1 MTSSPTPLAEL
12 NEALER
18 LAGGAD
24 LLPSELPVLSDLDR
38 EQVRVLE
45 ASWPR
50 IPDEV
55 RVRLVTEAVRL
66 SDETV
71 DVEFSRFAR
80 VAVGDPLAEVRAA
93 AVEALRESPHRA
105 TARALTAVVRD
116 DDSEDV
122 AAAAADILG
131 EFVLRLELGRFAE
144 REGEAVVDGL
154 RAAVADPARAPA
166 VRASALESLAPRSLE
181 WIEGLMLEAYYGD
194 DETVRLAAVRA
205 MGLSA
210 REEWLEYV
218 MEQFDSGDPEFRREA
233 AIAAGEIASED
244 AVARLADL
252 FVDADEDVA
261 KAAVEAVGE
270 IGGEVAIEYLRE
282 FAEEAPEGWLDLV
295 REALDAASGV
305 RPDYEESTDEHPRR
319 PPPARH
325 RCRLRR
331 RHRLA
336 TRPCRRDR
344 GRHRLRG
351 EGTALGPPQGHARP
365 GGVDRGD
372 GPARSRGGNR
382 PRVALGEKVGV
393 IDYWFSRDGRRYHK
407 RVHHWLM
414 TAQGG
419 DFAGRDHEFDEVVW
433 APANEALAQITF
445 ETERA
450 ILEQALAVLE
460 GDA

>member
-24 LLPSELPVLSDLDR
+24 LLPTELPVLSDLDH
-38 EQVRVLE
+38 EQVKALE
-45 ASWPR
+45 AAWPR
-50 IPDEV
+50 IPDAV
-55 RVRLVTEAVRL
+55 RIRLVTEAVRL

-80 VAVGDPLAEVRAA
+80 VAVGDPLADVRAA

-105 TARALTAVVRD
+105 TARALTVVVRD

-131 EFVLRLELGRFAE
+131 EFVLRLELGRFPE

-154 RAAVADPARAPA
+154 RAAVADPARAPT

-210 REEWLEYV
+210 REDWLEYV

-244 AVARLADL
+244 AIARLADL
-252 FVDADEDVA
+252 FLDPDEDVA
-261 KAAVEAVGE
+261 KAAINAAGE

-295 REALDAASGV
+295 REVLDAASGV
-305 RPDYEESTDEHPRR
+305 RPDFEELDE
-319 PPPARH
+319 
-325 RCRLRR
+325 
-331 RHRLA
+331 
-336 TRPCRRDR
+336 
-344 GRHRLRG
+344 
-351 EGTALGPPQGHARP
+351 
-365 GGVDRGD
+365 
-372 GPARSRGGNR
+372 
-382 PRVALGEKVGV
+382 
-393 IDYWFSRDGRRYHK
+393 
-407 RVHHWLM
+407 
-414 TAQGG
+414 
-419 DFAGRDHEFDEVVW
+419 
-433 APANEALAQITF
+433 
-445 ETERA
+445 
-450 ILEQALAVLE
+450 
-460 GDA
+460 